1 MQQLELPFDQPT
13 ESPVASTLHQ
23 RGTTYGDFTTQATLS
38 RTLNTIW
45 QQHYYQLHGN
55 LDLPPFILEGV
66 AMVFHKLAR
75 AANGD
80 AKFADNYTDVA
91 GYAQLIVDG
100 LATTEGATFSK
111 VVCTTVG
118 KHKAENSEEVKL
130 SYS

>member
-1 MQQLELPFDQPT
+1 MTQLPLPFD
-13 ESPVASTLHQ
+13 ESPVAATLHQ

-66 AMVFHKLAR
+66 SMIFHKLAR

-80 AKFADNYTDVA
+80 ARFADSYRDVA
-91 GYAQLIVDG
+91 GYAQLIVDA
-100 LATTEGATFSK
+100 LPSVEGST
-111 VVCTTVG
+111 VVTVTKHNIG
-118 KHKAENSEEVKL
+118 KPDPEVAL

>member
-1 MQQLELPFDQPT
+1 MNQLELPFDQP
-13 ESPVASTLHQ
+13 EAPVASTLHQ

-66 AMVFHKLAR
+66 AMIFHKLAR

-80 AKFADNYTDVA
+80 AKFADSYRDVA
-91 GYAQLIVDG
+91 GYAQLIVDS
-100 LATTEGATFSK
+100 LPS
-111 VVCTTVG
+111 VVGSTDVTVTKRNIG
-118 KHKAENSEEVKL
+118 KPDPDVTL

>member
-1 MQQLELPFDQPT
+1 MTQLELPFNQPT
-13 ESPVASTLHQ
+13 EPPVASTLHQ

-66 AMVFHKLAR
+66 AMIFHKLAR

-80 AKFADNYTDVA
+80 AKFADSYRDVA
-91 GYAQLIVDG
+91 GYAQLIVDS
-100 LATTEGATFSK
+100 LPSVEGSTD
-111 VVCTTVG
+111 VTVTKRSIG
-118 KHKAENSEEVKL
+118 KPDPEVAL

>member
-1 MQQLELPFDQPT
+1 MTQLELFNQPD
-13 ESPVASTLHQ
+13 EPPVVSTLHQ

-66 AMVFHKLAR
+66 SMIFHKLAR

-80 AKFADNYTDVA
+80 AKFADSYRDIA
-91 GYAQLIVDG
+91 GYAQLIVDS
-100 LATTEGATFSK
+100 LPSVEGSTD
-111 VVCTTVG
+111 VTVTKRTIG
-118 KHKAENSEEVKL
+118 KPAPEVAL

>member
-1 MQQLELPFDQPT
+1 MTQMELDLNQP
-13 ESPVASTLHQ
+13 EASVASTLHQ

-66 AMVFHKLAR
+66 AMIFHKLAR

-80 AKFADNYTDVA
+80 AKFADSYRDIA
-91 GYAQLIVDG
+91 GYAQLIVDS
-100 LATTEGATFSK
+100 LPSVEGATD
-111 VVCTTVG
+111 VTVTKRNIG
-118 KHKAENSEEVKL
+118 KPDPDVTL

>member
-1 MQQLELPFDQPT
+1 MTQLPLPFNEPT
-13 ESPVASTLHQ
+13 ESPVATTLHQ
-23 RGTTYGDFTTQATLS
+23 RGTTYGGFTTQATLS

-66 AMVFHKLAR
+66 AMIFHKLAR

-80 AKFADNYTDVA
+80 ARFADSYRDVA
-91 GYAQLIVDG
+91 GYAQLIVDS
-100 LATTEGATFSK
+100 LPSVEGSTD
-111 VVCTTVG
+111 VTVTKHNIG
-118 KHKAENSEEVKL
+118 KPDSEVAL

>member
-1 MQQLELPFDQPT
+1 MTQLQLPFDQPT
-13 ESPVASTLHQ
+13 EPPVASTLHQ

-66 AMVFHKLAR
+66 AMIFHKLAR

-80 AKFADNYTDVA
+80 AKFADNYTDIA
-91 GYAQLIVDG
+91 GYAQLVVDG
-100 LATTEGATFSK
+100 LTTTEGATFSK

-118 KHKAENSEEVKL
+118 KHKVEDNEELKL